1 MVKIVKR
8 HRTQEV
14 DNIMSLKIQTR
25 TISMT
30 EAVFE
35 GWELEVEDEGVFRGE
50 TLEDLKRYLLSISYV
65 VHGADVS
72 EPWAEFVVAGTPCVV
87 CHIYAYDAAVIF
99 HWLRNVYNSELS
111 VFTNTWAHPITADIP
126 VNNTIF
132 RLHDVERLVGKSA
145 EEWANDE
152 NLTGN
157 VIIEGMKKYREKYG
171 SLYNIPITQAGEL
184 RRKCKKAIKSKKWMA
199 QTTETIKSYSY
210 KTYRDLVLA
219 FAGGTMGVNE
229 YYKRMKIRNVHSF
242 DMSSAYPGVM
252 VSRKFPVTPWE
263 PCGYD
268 RDENYRYYLVV
279 KFVNVRAKT
288 INKFFPFAKCKDGRG
303 QRDEGLGLK
312 SADEVTLTVT
322 DVDFEIFN
330 KTYRYESLEIL
341 ECYRSRAEY
350 LPAELIRII
359 LEDYGK
365 KTNLKGTGRV
375 SEYRK
380 AKVDCNLHYG
390 VAVTKTITDEIT
402 FHKGEWHRDEIL
414 DEKDFNHRRD
424 KSLKSKPFL
433 SYQIGVWVT
442 AYVRDIMWEII
453 QKLDRYVV
461 YYDTDCIKCVKFSDE
476 FEKANE
482 KIRERIRKAAEVLKI
497 PEADF
502 SPKGRT
508 IGCFEREDF
517 ALEFK
522 ALDIKRYAYRTESGI
537 VAKITGMP
545 NDHINLQDVD
555 DLKPYMQW
563 SADESGRYLII
574 YNRNGNNFSV
584 SKLPAEFTMG
594 DYPEFEAFRLIMG
607 WYKDA
612 TGTNIF
618 RGL

>member
-1 MVKIVKR
+1 MLKTVKR
-8 HRTQEV
+8 FNMQEV
-14 DNIMSLKIQTR
+14 DNIMTLKIKTR
-25 TISMT
+25 TVSQA

-50 TLEDLKRYLLSISYV
+50 TLEDLKRYLLAMSYV

-72 EPWAEFVVAGTPCVV
+72 EPWADFVVAGTPCVI

-99 HWLRNVYNSELS
+99 HWLRNVYNMELS

-145 EEWANDE
+145 EEWASDE
-152 NLTGN
+152 NLKGN

-171 SLYNIPITQAGEL
+171 SLYNIPVTQAGEL
-184 RRKCKKAIKSKKWMA
+184 RRKCKKAIKSKKWME
-199 QTTETIKSYSY
+199 QTKETIKSYDF

-219 FAGGTMGVNE
+219 FMGGTMGANE

-252 VSRKFPVTPWE
+252 VTRKFPVTPWE

-279 KFVNVRAKT
+279 KFGNVRAKT
-288 INKFFPFAKCKDGRG
+288 INKFFPFAKCKDGCG
-303 QRDEGLGLK
+303 QTDEGLALK
-312 SADEVTLTVT
+312 SADEVTLTIT
-322 DVDFEIFN
+322 DVDLEIFK
-330 KTYRYESLEIL
+330 KTYSYDTLEIL

-350 LPAELIRII
+350 LPAELIRLI
-359 LEDYGK
+359 LGDYGK

-380 AKVDCNLHYG
+380 AKVDCNLYYG
-390 VAVTKTITDEIT
+390 VAVTKTITDEIS
-402 FHKGEWHRDEIL
+402 FGRGEWHRDEIL
-414 DEKDFNHRRD
+414 DEKDFIHRRD
-424 KSLKSKPFL
+424 DSLKSKPFL

-442 AYVRDIMWEII
+442 AYVRAIMWEII
-453 QKLDRYVV
+453 QKLDKFVV
-461 YYDTDCIKCVKFSDE
+461 YFDTDCIKCVKFSDE
-476 FEKANE
+476 FEQANE
-482 KIRERIRKAAEVLKI
+482 KIRERIRKVAGELGI
-497 PEADF
+497 PEEDF

-508 IGCFEREDF
+508 IGCFEREKF
-517 ALEFK
+517 ALDFK
-522 ALDIKRYAYRTESGI
+522 VLDIKRYAYRTEDGI
-537 VAKITGMP
+537 VAKISGMP
-545 NDHINLQDVD
+545 NDHIKLADVD
-555 DLKPYMQW
+555 DLKPFMEW
-563 SADESGRYLII
+563 TAETSGRYLII
-574 YNRNGNNFSV
+574 YNRAGGKFSV
-584 SKLPAEFTMG
+584 SKVPTGFRMG
-594 DYPEFEAFRLIMG
+594 DYPEFEALRLIMG
-607 WYKDA
+607 WYKDT

>member
-1 MVKIVKR
+1 MLKTVKR
-8 HRTQEV
+8 FRNMEV
-14 DNIMSLKIQTR
+14 DNIMTLKIKTR
-25 TISMT
+25 TVSQA

-35 GWELEVEDEGVFRGE
+35 GWELEVEDEGVFKGE
-50 TLEDLKRYLLSISYV
+50 TLEELKRYLLAMSYV
-65 VHGADVS
+65 VHGADLS
-72 EPWAEFVVAGTPCVV
+72 KPWADFVVAGTPCVV

-99 HWLRNVYNSELS
+99 HWLRNVYNLELS

-145 EEWANDE
+145 EEWAADE

-171 SLYNIPITQAGEL
+171 SLYNIPVTQAGEL
-184 RRKCKKAIKSKKWMA
+184 RRKCKKAIKSKEWMA
-199 QTTETIKSYSY
+199 QTKETIKSYDF

-219 FAGGTMGVNE
+219 FAGGTMGANE
-229 YYKRMKIRNVHSF
+229 FYKRMKIRNVHSF

-252 VSRKFPVTPWE
+252 VSQKFPVTPWE

-268 RDENYRYYLVV
+268 QDENYRYYLVV

-303 QRDEGLGLK
+303 QMDEGLALK
-312 SADEVTLTVT
+312 SAEEVTLTVT
-322 DVDFEIFN
+322 DVDFEIF
-330 KTYRYESLEIL
+330 KQTYSYESLQIL

-350 LPAELIRII
+350 LPVELIRLI
-359 LEDYGK
+359 LADYGK

-380 AKVDCNLHYG
+380 AKVDCNLYYG
-390 VAVTKTITDEIT
+390 VAVTKTITDEIS
-402 FHKGEWHRDEIL
+402 FSRGEWHRDEIL
-414 DEKDFNHRRD
+414 DEKDFIRRRD
-424 KSLKSKPFL
+424 DSLKSKPFL

-442 AYVRDIMWEII
+442 AYVRAIMWEII
-453 QKLDRYVV
+453 QKLDRFVV
-461 YYDTDCIKCVKFSDE
+461 YFDTDCIKCLKFSDE
-476 FEKANE
+476 FENANE
-482 KIRERIRKAAEVLKI
+482 KIRERIRKVAGELGL
-497 PEADF
+497 PEEDF

-508 IGCFEREDF
+508 IGCFEREEF
-517 ALEFK
+517 AVEFK
-522 ALDIKRYAYRTESGI
+522 ALDIKRYAYRTEDGI
-537 VAKITGMP
+537 VAKISGMP
-545 NDHINLQDVD
+545 NDHINLSDVD
-555 DLKPYMQW
+555 DLKPFMEW
-563 SADESGRYLII
+563 SAEESGRYLIV
-574 YNRNGNNFSV
+574 YNRGAEGFSV
-584 SKLPAEFTMG
+584 SKVPTGFRMG

-607 WYKDA
+607 WYKDT